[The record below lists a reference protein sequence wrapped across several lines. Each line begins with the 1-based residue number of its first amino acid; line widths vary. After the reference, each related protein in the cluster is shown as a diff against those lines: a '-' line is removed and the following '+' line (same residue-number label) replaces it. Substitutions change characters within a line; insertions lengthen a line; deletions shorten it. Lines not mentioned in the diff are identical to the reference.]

1 MNDLNLDFQIGDPYL
16 FTTSVADLPLSDMT
30 AAANLFKLP
39 QTVASLKM
47 DFFPQNI
54 ASSNT
59 DFFPQTLAASLP
71 DMDFF
76 AMADHALANAP
87 DTANVGDVINHHS
100 DAVLDNFL
108 NQFQVGPLDD
118 FQVY

>member
-1 MNDLNLDFQIGDPYL
+1 MK
-16 FTTSVADLPLSDMT
+16 
-30 AAANLFKLP
+30 AATNLFKLP

-59 DFFPQTLAASLP
+59 LAASLP

-87 DTANVGDVINHHS
+87 DTTNVGDVINHHS

-118 FQVY
+118 FQV